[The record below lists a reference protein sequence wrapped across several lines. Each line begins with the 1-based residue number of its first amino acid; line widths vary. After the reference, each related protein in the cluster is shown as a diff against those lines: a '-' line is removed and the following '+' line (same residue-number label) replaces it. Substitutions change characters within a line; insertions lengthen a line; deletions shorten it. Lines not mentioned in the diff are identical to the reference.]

1 MSILDKIDGYL
12 NEARVNDKQLRKS
25 LNWFNQLQ
33 LDGED
38 EQEID
43 MALDDIIHDVD
54 DMLEPLDNDPNIG
67 NTVMDD
73 LYKPFGI
80 ASHSLRSD
88 IWDPGKWKKFKA
100 ELKKLLQA
108 VKKL

>member
-1 MSILDKIDGYL
+1 MSILDKIDTFL
-12 NEARVNDKQLRKS
+12 TEARVDDKQLRKS

-43 MALDDIIHDVD
+43 YALKDIVRDVD
-54 DMLEPLDNDPNIG
+54 EMLEPIDNDPNIDG
-67 NTVMDD
+67 SLIDK
-73 LYKPFGI
+73 LYKPFGM
-80 ASHSLRSD
+80 AKDKLESD
-88 IWDPGKWKKFKA
+88 LWDPSKWKKFKA
-100 ELKKLLQA
+100 ELKKLLQS